1 MNTQKSK
8 WSTEEEA
15 TLLELV
21 ENYLI
26 KGKSKQDAF
35 VTVAN
40 IINRSKAACASR
52 YQLLR
57 KQKVNNAVRNKPENH
72 FVPDIDLEKV
82 ILFLTKYESDQQ
94 LSNQNIHL
102 KQSIKILQ
110 KENDVLTDKILQL
123 KTSIKNNQNF
133 FKNIVN

>member
-1 MNTQKSK
+1 MNTQKTK
-8 WSTEEEA
+8 WSTEDED

-21 ENYLI
+21 ENYLK

-57 KQKVNNAVRNKPENH
+57 KQKMNH
-72 FVPDIDLEKV
+72 TASSNPLKKTDLDLEKV
-82 ILFLTKYESDQQ
+82 ILFLTRYESDLQ
-94 LSNQNIHL
+94 LSDQNIQL
-102 KQSIKILQ
+102 KHSINMLQ
-110 KENDVLTDKILQL
+110 KANEELIVKISQL
-123 KTSIKNNQNF
+123 KTSIKENQSF
-133 FKNIVN
+133 LKNIIN

>member
-1 MNTQKSK
+1 MNTQKTK
-8 WSTEEEA
+8 WSNEDED

-21 ENYLI
+21 ENYLK

-52 YQLLR
+52 YQLLK
-57 KQKVNNAVRNKPENH
+57 KQKMNHTASSKPLKKTNL
-72 FVPDIDLEKV
+72 DLEKV

-94 LSNQNIHL
+94 LSDQNIQL
-102 KQSIKILQ
+102 KHSINMLQ
-110 KENDVLTDKILQL
+110 KKNEELSVKISQL

-133 FKNIVN
+133 LKNIIN

>member
-1 MNTQKSK
+1 MKQKTK
-8 WSTEEEA
+8 WSTEDEA

-21 ENYLI
+21 ENYLR

-57 KQKVNNAVRNKPENH
+57 KQKLNNTASSKPINH
-72 FVPDIDLEKV
+72 KNTNLDLEKV
-82 ILFLTKYESDQQ
+82 ILFLTKYEGDQQ
-94 LSNQNIHL
+94 LFDQNIQL
-102 KQSIKILQ
+102 KHTIKMLQ
-110 KENDVLTDKILQL
+110 KENEALSVKISQL
-123 KTSIKNNQNF
+123 KTAIKHNQNF
-133 FKNIVN
+133 LKNIVGT

>member
-1 MNTQKSK
+1 MNTQKK
-8 WSTEEEA
+8 MWSTEDEA

-21 ENYLI
+21 ENNLK

-57 KQKVNNAVRNKPENH
+57 KQKVNNAVSNKTDNH
-72 FVPDIDLEKV
+72 NIPNIDLDKV

-94 LSNQNIHL
+94 LSDQNTHL
-102 KQSIKILQ
+102 KQSIKTLQ
-110 KENDVLTDKILQL
+110 KENEELSDKILQL
-123 KTSIKNNQNF
+123 KTSIRKNQNF
-133 FKNIVN
+133 LKNIVN

>member
-1 MNTQKSK
+1 MNTQKTK
-8 WSTEEEA
+8 WSTEDEA

-21 ENYLI
+21 ENYLK

-57 KQKVNNAVRNKPENH
+57 KQKVNNAVINITDHHNMQN
-72 FVPDIDLEKV
+72 IDLDKV

-94 LSNQNIHL
+94 LSDQNIHL
-102 KQSIKILQ
+102 KQSIKTLQ
-110 KENDVLTDKILQL
+110 KENEELSNKILQL
-123 KTSIKNNQNF
+123 KASIRKNQNF
-133 FKNIVN
+133 LKNIVN

>member
-1 MNTQKSK
+1 MNTQKTK
-8 WSTEEEA
+8 WSTEDED

-21 ENYLI
+21 ENYLK

-57 KQKVNNAVRNKPENH
+57 KQKMNHTASSKPLKKT
-72 FVPDIDLEKV
+72 DLDLEKV
-82 ILFLTKYESDQQ
+82 ILFLTKYESNQQ
-94 LSNQNIHL
+94 LSNQNIEL
-102 KQSIKILQ
+102 KHSISMLQ
-110 KENDVLTDKILQL
+110 KANEELSTKISQL
-123 KTSIKNNQNF
+123 KTSIKENQCF
-133 FKNIVN
+133 LKNIIN